1 MTQIDSDIPRHY
13 HQLTSEQRG
22 QIEALH
28 DLNRSNAAIAR
39 KLHCHRSTIGC
50 ELKRGRVLQRNSDYF
65 LYHHYYGE
73 TAQAK
78 HEQRRLK
85 CHCHSLLKRGHFFFK
100 LLTKQLGSQ
109 FNAMSVDEFIGQ
121 FKLKFPDQFCPS
133 TPTVYR
139 YIDQGRLA
147 IKNLDL
153 PQKLSRHLKKHHRSH
168 SRQAVKQLG
177 VSIEKRPQKINQR
190 QRPFDWEGDLVK
202 GVRRKN
208 QPALMTLT
216 ERLTRFEI
224 VIKIPNYRAETCR
237 QEPQKVINYHPN
249 WFNSITFDNGAEFS
263 TLAKIRHAKIYFAHP
278 YSPWERGSNENNNGL
293 LRQFYPKGQPIKQ
306 SLLYL
311 HQAVQ
316 AINTKPRKL
325 LYYHTAQQCFH
336 QYLAS

>member
-1 MTQIDSDIPRHY
+1 MTQSNSTTPRHY

-22 QIEALH
+22 QIEDLH
-28 DLNRSNAAIAR
+28 DLGLTNLAIAN
-39 KLHCHRSTIGC
+39 KLHYHRSTIGR
-50 ELKRGRVLQRNSDYF
+50 ELKRGSVRQRNSDYF
-65 LYHHYYGE
+65 LYHHYFGE
-73 TAQAK
+73 TAQIK
-78 HEQRRLK
+78 HDQRRLK
-85 CHCHSLLKRGHFFFK
+85 CHRHSLLKHDQFFFK
-100 LLTKQLGSQ
+100 LLTKQFKQ
-109 FNAMSVDEFIGQ
+109 RFNTTSVDEFIGQ
-121 FKLKFPDQFCPS
+121 FKLKFPNQPCPS

-153 PQKLSRHLKKHHRSH
+153 PQKLSRRLKRTHHSH
-168 SRQAVKQLG
+168 SRKAVKYLG
-177 VSIEKRPQKINQR
+177 TSIEKRPQSIDKR
-190 QRPFDWEGDLVK
+190 QHPFDWEGDLVK

-224 VIKIPNYRAETCR
+224 IVKLPNYRAETCR
-237 QEPQKVINYHPN
+237 QELQKVIDYHPD

-263 TLAKIRHAKIYFAHP
+263 KLAKIRHTKIYFAHP
-278 YSPWERGSNENNNGL
+278 YSPWERCSNENCNGL

-306 SLLYL
+306 SRLYL

-325 LYYHTAQQCFH
+325 LHYHTAQECFQH
-336 QYLAS
+336 CLAS